1 VESSTQKKTSYLRLV
16 LLALTLAAAALLAT
30 GCGGDDESAVPA
42 APDETATT
50 TAEAE
55 GETPDVGFLNDYTVP
70 EIPDT
75 SQPYRVVLLQAHR
88 SDAYAISY
96 ARAVQQFGREHGL
109 EVTVQDAGGYQNV
122 QEQIAQIEA
131 AITRNPDAIIF
142 WSTDP
147 TAVVP
152 ALNKAKAAGIKV
164 IGALQPP
171 ETETE
176 FIVTGDFRLDG
187 KTMASALFQKMG
199 GEGKAMSILGGA
211 GSAYQA
217 ALLEGWKEALAEFP
231 DIEVVAE
238 RTIPDFDP
246 SKIQSAVEDELVRTP
261 ELEGVMTTTTA
272 MAAAAADAIAAAG
285 RSGEAFSVGEILGDC
300 DQIRLLQDG
309 RLAIVLGVPAVYYG
323 QVTVANTIRMLEGQ
337 SVEELTVIPGNVYT
351 PENIDEAPLELEI
364 DPEFREGCS

>member
-1 VESSTQKKTSYLRLV
+1 MESPARKTISYTRL
-16 LLALTLAAAALLAT
+16 LWLAVALAAAAFLVT
-30 GCGGDDESAVPA
+30 GCGGGDESSVPA
-42 APDETATT
+42 AGDETPTA

-55 GETPDVGFLNDYTVP
+55 AEAPEVGFLNDYTVP

-75 SQPYRVVLLQAHR
+75 SQQYSVALLQAHR
-88 SDAYAISY
+88 TDAFAISY
-96 ARAVQQFGREHGL
+96 ARAVEQFGREHGL

-122 QEQIAQIEA
+122 QEQITQIEA
-131 AITRNPDAIIF
+131 AITRNPDAIIV

-152 ALNKAKAAGIKV
+152 AVNKAKAAGIKV

-171 ETETE
+171 DTETE

-187 KTMASALFQKMG
+187 KTMATALFQKMG
-199 GEGKAMSILGGA
+199 GDGKAMSILGGA

-217 ALLEGWKEALAEFP
+217 ALLEGWKEALADFP

-246 SKIQSAVEDELVRTP
+246 AKIQSAVEDELVRTP
-261 ELEGVMTTTTA
+261 DIEGVVTTTTA

-323 QVTVANTIRMLEGQ
+323 QVTVANTSRMLEGQ

-351 PENIDEAPLELEI
+351 PTNIDEAPLELEI
-364 DPEFREGCS
+364 APEFREGCS

>member
-1 VESSTQKKTSYLRLV
+1 MGSPEQRTMSFKRLV
-16 LLALTLAAAALLAT
+16 RLAITLVVAAVLAT
-30 GCGGDDESAVPA
+30 ACGGDDEGAAPADTGESPA
-42 APDETATT
+42 ATAQ
-50 TAEAE
+50 E
-55 GETPDVGFLNDYTVP
+55 ETPEVGFLNDYTVP

-75 SQPYRVVLLQAHR
+75 SQRYRVALIQAHR
-88 SDAYAISY
+88 SDAFAISY
-96 ARAVQQFGREHGL
+96 ARAVDQFGQEHGL
-109 EVTVQDAGGYQNV
+109 DVTVQDAGGYQNV
-122 QEQIAQIEA
+122 QEQISQIEA
-131 AITRNPDAIIF
+131 AITRNPDAIII

-152 ALNKAKAAGIKV
+152 AVNRAKAAGITV

-176 FIVTGDFRLDG
+176 FIVTGDFKLDG
-187 KTMASALFQKMG
+187 KTMATALFQQMG
-199 GEGKAMSILGGA
+199 GDGKAMSILGGA

-217 ALLEGWKEALAEFP
+217 ALLEGWKEALTEFP

-246 SKIQSAVEDELVRTP
+246 AKIQSAVEDELIRTP
-261 ELEGVMTTTTA
+261 DLEGVMTTTTA
-272 MAAAAADAIAAAG
+272 MAAAAADAIAAGG

-300 DQIRLLQDG
+300 DQIRLLQEE

-323 QVTVANTIRMLEGQ
+323 QVTVANTIRMLEGE

-351 PENIDEAPLELEI
+351 PANIDEAPLELEI
-364 DPEFREGCS
+364 APEFREGCS